1 MHGTMVLLAERCA
14 VTFSLKLSHVLFCM
28 LMGSRRRVI
37 HACNPLTCFQAAET
51 LLERDG
57 DFLVRDSSSSP
68 RDYVLTCFW
77 MNGPMHFKIIRVVLR
92 PKMVRPCYRVQLVS
106 LFLSSRT
113 LVSPN
118 DSKKQS
124 LKYYWIVAPNGSSRW
139 AIQDFINIQWGAD
152 FNIDVQ
158 IHWSKTSLLAGRFWK
173 HLSQL
178 LSSWFGGLWCISCLP
193 SFACQGHSKEL
204 FQFEKDRFD
213 NVPALIRFY
222 VGGRQP
228 ISQASGAVIFHPI
241 TRTLPLRVIIEQ
253 QAGSDKQAKSSK
265 RRSLSTAHADMLQ
278 IINPL
283 LRSDEACRNAGT
295 QYK

>member
-1 MHGTMVLLAERCA
+1 MIE
-14 VTFSLKLSHVLFCM
+14 
-28 LMGSRRRVI
+28 
-37 HACNPLTCFQAAET
+37 
-51 LLERDG
+51 
-57 DFLVRDSSSSP
+57 
-68 RDYVLTCFW
+68 
-77 MNGPMHFKIIRVVLR
+77 
-92 PKMVRPCYRVQLVS
+92 
-106 LFLSSRT
+106 
-113 LVSPN
+113 
-118 DSKKQS
+118 KQS
-124 LKYYWIVAPNGSSRW
+124 LKYYWIVAPNGSTRW

-152 FNIDVQ
+152 FNTDVQ
-158 IHWSKTSLLAGRFWK
+158 IHWPKTPLLAGRFWK

-193 SFACQGHSKEL
+193 SFACQGYSREL

-253 QAGSDKQAKSSK
+253 QAVPDSRGAGSDKQAKSGK

-283 LRSDEACRNAGT
+283 LRSDEACRNACT
-295 QYK
+295 QIQIKSLCTILFIYFFCPAGVEVSLQIWRMLDVGLHFSQRSLTATYGLVQY